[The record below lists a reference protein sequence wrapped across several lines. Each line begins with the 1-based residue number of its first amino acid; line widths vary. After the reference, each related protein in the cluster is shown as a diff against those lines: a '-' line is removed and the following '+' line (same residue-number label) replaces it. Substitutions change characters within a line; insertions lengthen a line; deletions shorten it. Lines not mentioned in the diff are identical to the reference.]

1 MLCVPKLSSGL
12 TRWQIQLASAAMIAL
27 IRLLLALLASSLRSK
42 AALEAENAALRQQ
55 IVVLRRKLRGR
66 IMLSNGDRL
75 FFVWLYRLFP
85 SILRA
90 ILIIRPDTL
99 VRWHRSGFRRY
110 WRWKSR
116 LRLGRP
122 PIERELRTLI
132 RQMSV
137 ENPLWGAPR
146 IHGELLKLGLT
157 VARSTV
163 AKYMVKRRG
172 HHRRL
177 GVPSC
182 VTMLQMSLPST
193 SSSFRRLASGCC
205 TVSLSIG
212 SPGATSYG
220 PTLRPTRRPNG
231 LRGS

>member
-1 MLCVPKLSSGL
+1 
-12 TRWQIQLASAAMIAL
+12 MIAL

-55 IVVLRRKLRGR
+55 IVALRRKLCGR

-90 ILIIRPDTL
+90 IFIIRPDTL

-110 WRWKSR
+110 WRWKSL

-122 PIERELRTLI
+122 PVERELRTLI
-132 RQMSV
+132 GQMSV

-146 IHGELLKLGLT
+146 IHGELLKLGFE
-157 VARSTV
+157 VA
-163 AKYMVKRRG
+163 
-172 HHRRL
+172 
-177 GVPSC
+177 
-182 VTMLQMSLPST
+182 
-193 SSSFRRLASGCC
+193 
-205 TVSLSIG
+205 
-212 SPGATSYG
+212 
-220 PTLRPTRRPNG
+220 
-231 LRGS
+231 